1 MDTARMTSAGERG
14 DGLEDRDL
22 SPMATAATA
31 FLATLLAI
39 AAIAEAGFGARGL
52 IDAFA
57 CGVLVVLAAID
68 IDRHLLPN
76 RIVLPAAA
84 IVLAA
89 QLVFFPEHWLVVL
102 GASFGAAALFAGARL
117 FYPAGLGM
125 GDVKLALLLG
135 AVLGTAVLPAL
146 TLGTFAAGVFG
157 LVLIARGGAAA
168 RKTAIP
174 FGPFLGFG
182 AIVVLLFG

>member
-1 MDTARMTSAGERG
+1 MHEHPGEPRRTSLGRGAARHRRRRTSA
-14 DGLEDRDL
+14 
-22 SPMATAATA
+22 
-31 FLATLLAI
+31 LL
-39 AAIAEAGFGARGL
+39 
-52 IDAFA
+52 D
-57 CGVLVVLAAID
+57 VVRHF
-68 IDRHLLPN
+68 DRHLLPN

-89 QLVFFPEHWLVVL
+89 QLIFFPEHWLAWL
-102 GASFGAAALFAGARL
+102 GASLGAAALFAGARL

-135 AVLGTAVLPAL
+135 AVLGTAVLSAL
-146 TLGTFAAGVFG
+146 TLGTFVAGVFG

>member
-1 MDTARMTSAGERG
+1 MTTAEERG
-14 DGLEDRDL
+14 DGLEDRVL
-22 SPMATAATA
+22 SPIAGAATA
-31 FLATLLAI
+31 FLATLLAF
-39 AAIAEAGFGARGL
+39 AAIGQAGFGARGL
-52 IDAFA
+52 INAFA
-57 CGVLVVLAAID
+57 CAVLVVLAAID

-84 IVLAA
+84 IVLGG
-89 QLVFFPEHWLVVL
+89 QVIFFPEHWLASI
-102 GASFGAAALFAGARL
+102 GAALGAAALFAGARL
-117 FYPAGLGM
+117 VYPAGLGM

-157 LVLIARGGAAA
+157 LVLLARGGAAA

-182 AIVVLLFG
+182 AVVVLLFG

>member
-1 MDTARMTSAGERG
+1 MTTAEERG
-14 DGLEDRDL
+14 DGLEERVL
-22 SPMATAATA
+22 SPMAGAATA
-31 FLATLLAI
+31 FLATLLAF
-39 AAIAEAGFGARGL
+39 AAIGQAGFGARGL
-52 IDAFA
+52 LNAFA
-57 CGVLVVLAAID
+57 CAVLVVLAAID

-84 IVLAA
+84 IVLGG
-89 QLVFFPEHWLVVL
+89 QLLFFPEHALTSTGAAL
-102 GASFGAAALFAGARL
+102 GAAGLFAAARL
-117 FYPAGLGM
+117 VYPAGLGM

-135 AVLGTAVLPAL
+135 ALLGTAVLPAL

-157 LVLIARGGAAA
+157 LVLLARRGAAA

>member
-1 MDTARMTSAGERG
+1 MTTAEERG
-14 DGLEDRDL
+14 DGLEDRVL
-22 SPMATAATA
+22 SPIATAATA

-39 AAIAEAGFGARGL
+39 AAIAQAGFGARGL

-57 CGVLVVLAAID
+57 CAILVVLAAID
-68 IDRHLLPN
+68 IDRQLLPN

-84 IVLAA
+84 IVLGA
-89 QLVFFPEHWLVVL
+89 QLVFFPEHWLASI
-102 GASFGAAALFAGARL
+102 GASLGAAALFAGARL
-117 FYPAGLGM
+117 VYPAGLGM

-135 AVLGTAVLPAL
+135 AVLGTAVLSAL

-157 LVLIARGGAAA
+157 LILLARGGAAA

-182 AIVVLLFG
+182 AIIVLLFG